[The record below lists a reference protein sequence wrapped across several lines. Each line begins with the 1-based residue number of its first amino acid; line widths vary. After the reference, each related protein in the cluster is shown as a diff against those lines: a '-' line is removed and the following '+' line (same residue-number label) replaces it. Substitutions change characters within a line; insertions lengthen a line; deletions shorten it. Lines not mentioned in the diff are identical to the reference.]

1 MRINDYTISFDLE
14 VEKALLIL
22 NDLETKL
29 LFVLDKD
36 EVLIGTVTDGDIR
49 RGLIDGLKIGHK
61 VFKFMNKNFTSFDEY
76 DISTLKFNSLRD
88 SGINIVPILDKD
100 RKIKRLLNLN
110 KYESL
115 ISASAVIMA
124 GGRGERLKPLTNEM
138 PKPMIKIGD
147 KPILEHVIDRLIKF
161 GVNQIFISVR
171 YLSEHIISFFGDGS
185 EKGIEIK
192 YIHEDEPLGTIGS
205 LSLVK
210 SEEISSEN
218 LILINSDILT
228 NIDFSDMYEKFKSS
242 SSDLIVGSVPY
253 NFDVPYA
260 VLETENG
267 TVKKLSEK
275 PTYNYHVNSGI
286 YMFKKEFISNLKKG
300 VFFNATDFCSAMIKN
315 DKNLTVYPI
324 LNYWKDIGRM
334 SDLEK
339 ARNDINHIKF

>member
-1 MRINDYTISFDLE
+1 
-14 VEKALLIL
+14 
-22 NDLETKL
+22 
-29 LFVLDKD
+29 
-36 EVLIGTVTDGDIR
+36 
-49 RGLIDGLKIGHK
+49 
-61 VFKFMNKNFTSFDEY
+61 
-76 DISTLKFNSLRD
+76 
-88 SGINIVPILDKD
+88 
-100 RKIKRLLNLN
+100 
-110 KYESL
+110 
-115 ISASAVIMA
+115 MA

-161 GVNQIFISVR
+161 GVNKIFISVR

-286 YMFKKEFISNLKKG
+286 YMFKK
-300 VFFNATDFCSAMIKN
+300 
-315 DKNLTVYPI
+315 
-324 LNYWKDIGRM
+324 NYQQ
-334 SDLEK
+334 S
-339 ARNDINHIKF
+339 